1 MQRNAKDCPTQQL
14 LDHSQTVR
22 QHNPYQKIIFD
33 LRKNLQKNKTKISKK
48 GSVTL
53 HNLFC

>member
-33 LRKNLQKNKTKISKK
+33 LRKNLQKNKTKKSKK
-48 GSVTL
+48 GS
-53 HNLFC
+53 